1 MSAIDMTFAFN
12 FIQAFLVNISVGFA
26 SLLVGLVVGIPFAY
40 ACYAG
45 GFIAGL
51 IGVVVGLLRA
61 SPVFVLMF
69 FCLNILTQVIDGGTS
84 RASFTPMIALIL
96 ALSSYSISVVADTW
110 LDLLKRYGAMTRE
123 SIMLAIPVHIRTF
136 VILVMST
143 SVGAAI
149 GVREA
154 VMLTLARGEALSTRK
169 DQIELVLLVLLFFV
183 VFFSTARYLIV
194 LLTRQLNKKSG

>member
-1 MSAIDMTFAFN
+1 MSAIDMTFAVD

-26 SLLVGLVVGIPFAY
+26 SLLVGLVIGIPFAY
-40 ACYAG
+40 VWYAG

-61 SPVFVLMF
+61 SPVFVFMF
-69 FCLNILTQVIDGGTS
+69 LCLNILTQVIDGGST
-84 RASFTPMIALIL
+84 RASLTPMIALVL
-96 ALSSYSISVVADTW
+96 ALSCYSISVVADTW
-110 LDLLKRYGAMTRE
+110 LDLLKRYGTMTRE

-149 GVREA
+149 GVQEA
-154 VMLTLARGEALSTRK
+154 VMLTLARGETLSTRQ
-169 DQIELVLLVLLFFV
+169 DQIELVSVVLLLFV
-183 VFFSTARYLIV
+183 VFFSAARYLIV

>member
-1 MSAIDMTFAFN
+1 
-12 FIQAFLVNISVGFA
+12 VGFA
-26 SLLVGLVVGIPFAY
+26 SLLVGLVIGIPFAY
-40 ACYAG
+40 VWYAG

-61 SPVFVLMF
+61 SPVFVFMF
-69 FCLNILTQVIDGGTS
+69 LCLNILTQVIDGGS
-84 RASFTPMIALIL
+84 ARASLTPMIALVL
-96 ALSSYSISVVADTW
+96 ALSCYSISVVADTW

-149 GVREA
+149 GVQEA
-154 VMLTLARGEALSTRK
+154 VMLTLARGDTLSTRQ
-169 DQIELVLLVLLFFV
+169 DQIELVSVVLLFFV
-183 VFFSTARYLIV
+183 VFFSAARYLIV

>member
-1 MSAIDMTFAFN
+1 MSAIDMTFAVD
-12 FIQAFLVNISVGFA
+12 FIQAFLVNVSVGFA
-26 SLLVGLVVGIPFAY
+26 SLLVGLVIGIPFAY
-40 ACYAG
+40 VWYAG

-61 SPVFVLMF
+61 SPVFVFMF
-69 FCLNILTQVIDGGTS
+69 LCLNILTQVIDGGS
-84 RASFTPMIALIL
+84 ARASLTPMIALVL
-96 ALSSYSISVVADTW
+96 ALSCYSISVVADTW
-110 LDLLKRYGAMTRE
+110 LDLLKGYGAMTRE

-149 GVREA
+149 GVQEA
-154 VMLTLARGEALSTRK
+154 VMLTLARGDTLSTRQ
-169 DQIELVLLVLLFFV
+169 DQIELVSVVLLFFV
-183 VFFSTARYLIV
+183 VFFSAARYLIV

>member
-1 MSAIDMTFAFN
+1 MSAIDMTFAVD
-12 FIQAFLVNISVGFA
+12 FIQAFLVNVSVGFA
-26 SLLVGLVVGIPFAY
+26 SLLVGLVIGIPFAY
-40 ACYAG
+40 VWYAG

-61 SPVFVLMF
+61 SPVFVFMF
-69 FCLNILTQVIDGGTS
+69 LCLNILTQVIDGGS
-84 RASFTPMIALIL
+84 ARASFTPMIALVL
-96 ALSSYSISVVADTW
+96 ALSCYSISVVADTW

-149 GVREA
+149 GVQES
-154 VMLTLARGEALSTRK
+154 VMLTLARGETLSTRQ
-169 DQIELVLLVLLFFV
+169 DQIELVSVVLLFFV
-183 VFFSTARYLIV
+183 VFFSAARYLIV

>member
-1 MSAIDMTFAFN
+1 MSAIDMTFAVD

-26 SLLVGLVVGIPFAY
+26 SLLVGLVIGIPFAY
-40 ACYAG
+40 VWYAG

-61 SPVFVLMF
+61 SPVFVFMF
-69 FCLNILTQVIDGGTS
+69 LCLNILTQVIDGGS
-84 RASFTPMIALIL
+84 ARASLTPMIALVL
-96 ALSSYSISVVADTW
+96 ALSCYSISVVADTW

-123 SIMLAIPVHIRTF
+123 SILLAIPVHIRTF

-149 GVREA
+149 GVQEA
-154 VMLTLARGEALSTRK
+154 VMLTLARGETLSTRQ
-169 DQIELVLLVLLFFV
+169 DQIELVSVVLLFFV
-183 VFFSTARYLIV
+183 VFFSAARYLIV

>member
-1 MSAIDMTFAFN
+1 MSAIDMTFAVD
-12 FIQAFLVNISVGFA
+12 FIQAFLVNVSVGFA
-26 SLLVGLVVGIPFAY
+26 SLLVGLVIGIPFAY
-40 ACYAG
+40 VWYAG

-61 SPVFVLMF
+61 SPVFVFMF
-69 FCLNILTQVIDGGTS
+69 LCLNILTQVIDGGS
-84 RASFTPMIALIL
+84 ARASFTPMIALVL
-96 ALSSYSISVVADTW
+96 ALSCYSISVVADTW
-110 LDLLKRYGAMTRE
+110 LDLLKGYGAMTRE

-149 GVREA
+149 GVQES
-154 VMLTLARGEALSTRK
+154 VMLTLARGETLSTRQ
-169 DQIELVLLVLLFFV
+169 DQIELVSVVLLFFV
-183 VFFSTARYLIV
+183 VFFSAARYLIV

>member
-1 MSAIDMTFAFN
+1 MSAIDMTFAVD
-12 FIQAFLVNISVGFA
+12 FIQAFLVNVSVGFA
-26 SLLVGLVVGIPFAY
+26 SLLVGLVIGIPFAY
-40 ACYAG
+40 VWYAG

-61 SPVFVLMF
+61 SPVFVFMF
-69 FCLNILTQVIDGGTS
+69 LCLNILTQVIDGGS
-84 RASFTPMIALIL
+84 ARASLTPMIALVL
-96 ALSSYSISVVADTW
+96 ALSCYSISVVADTW

-149 GVREA
+149 GVQEA
-154 VMLTLARGEALSTRK
+154 VMLTLARGETLSTRQ
-169 DQIELVLLVLLFFV
+169 DQIELVSVVLLFFV
-183 VFFSTARYLIV
+183 VFFSAARYLIV

>member
-1 MSAIDMTFAFN
+1 MSAIDMTFAVD
-12 FIQAFLVNISVGFA
+12 FIQAFLVNVSVGFA
-26 SLLVGLVVGIPFAY
+26 SLLVGLVIGIPFAY
-40 ACYAG
+40 VWYAG

-61 SPVFVLMF
+61 SPVFVFMF
-69 FCLNILTQVIDGGTS
+69 LCLNILTQVIDGGS
-84 RASFTPMIALIL
+84 ARASLTPMIALVL
-96 ALSSYSISVVADTW
+96 ALSCYSISVVADTW

-149 GVREA
+149 GVQEA
-154 VMLTLARGEALSTRK
+154 VMLTLARGDTLSTRQ
-169 DQIELVLLVLLFFV
+169 DLIELVSVVLLFFV
-183 VFFSTARYLIV
+183 VFFSAARYLIV

>member
-1 MSAIDMTFAFN
+1 MSAIDMTFAVD

-26 SLLVGLVVGIPFAY
+26 SLLVGLVIGIPFAY
-40 ACYAG
+40 VWYAG

-61 SPVFVLMF
+61 SPVFVFMF
-69 FCLNILTQVIDGGTS
+69 LCLNILTQVIDGGSS
-84 RASFTPMIALIL
+84 RASLIPMIALVL
-96 ALSSYSISVVADTW
+96 ALSCYSISVVADTW

-149 GVREA
+149 GVQEA
-154 VMLTLARGEALSTRK
+154 IMLTLARGETLSTRQ
-169 DQIELVLLVLLFFV
+169 DQIELVSVVLLFFV
-183 VFFSTARYLIV
+183 VFFSAARYLIV

>member
-1 MSAIDMTFAFN
+1 MSAIDMTFAVD
-12 FIQAFLVNISVGFA
+12 FIQAFLVNVSVGFA
-26 SLLVGLVVGIPFAY
+26 SLLVGLVIGIPFAY
-40 ACYAG
+40 VWYAG

-61 SPVFVLMF
+61 SPVFVFMF
-69 FCLNILTQVIDGGTS
+69 LCLNILTQVIDGGS
-84 RASFTPMIALIL
+84 ARASLTPMIALVL
-96 ALSSYSISVVADTW
+96 ALSCYSISVVADTW

-149 GVREA
+149 GVQEA
-154 VMLTLARGEALSTRK
+154 VMLTLARGDTLSTRQ
-169 DQIELVLLVLLFFV
+169 DQIELVSVVLLFFV
-183 VFFSTARYLIV
+183 VFFSAARYLIV

>member
-1 MSAIDMTFAFN
+1 MSAIDMTFAVD

-26 SLLVGLVVGIPFAY
+26 SLLVGLVIGIPFAY
-40 ACYAG
+40 VWYAG

-61 SPVFVLMF
+61 SPVFVFMF
-69 FCLNILTQVIDGGTS
+69 LCLNILTQVIDGGST
-84 RASFTPMIALIL
+84 RASLTPMIALVL
-96 ALSSYSISVVADTW
+96 ALSCYSISVVADTW
-110 LDLLKRYGAMTRE
+110 LDLLKRYGTMTRE

-149 GVREA
+149 GVQEA
-154 VMLTLARGEALSTRK
+154 VMLTLARGETLSTRQ
-169 DQIELVLLVLLFFV
+169 DQIELVSVVLLFFV
-183 VFFSTARYLIV
+183 VFFSAARYLIV

>member
-1 MSAIDMTFAFN
+1 MSAIDMTFAVD
-12 FIQAFLVNISVGFA
+12 FIQAFLVNVSVGFA
-26 SLLVGLVVGIPFAY
+26 SLLVGLVIGIPFAY
-40 ACYAG
+40 VWYAG

-61 SPVFVLMF
+61 SPVFVFMF
-69 FCLNILTQVIDGGTS
+69 LCLNILTQVIDGGS
-84 RASFTPMIALIL
+84 ARASFTPMIALVL
-96 ALSSYSISVVADTW
+96 ALSCYSISVVADTW
-110 LDLLKRYGAMTRE
+110 LDLLKGYGAMTRE

-149 GVREA
+149 GVQEA
-154 VMLTLARGEALSTRK
+154 VMLTLARGETLSTRQ
-169 DQIELVLLVLLFFV
+169 DQIELVSVVLLFFV
-183 VFFSTARYLIV
+183 VFFSAARYLIV